1 MATAPR
7 TTQVTCTIIR
17 KKKKKGKYIDPK
29 GPGPKK
35 DPVKTIALVVL
46 PQQQPFHKY
55 LSEELRVMFIVTHY
69 LISIVQLIC
78 TTVQLMCVID

>member
-1 MATAPR
+1 MATA
-7 TTQVTCTIIR
+7 QVTIIR
-17 KKKKKGKYIDPK
+17 KKKGKYIDPK

-55 LSEELRVMFIVTHY
+55 LSDELRVFLLCRLLFTYCVLYKST
-69 LISIVQLIC
+69 QC
-78 TTVQLMCVID
+78 TIM